1 MTLHSVVRP
10 TIVIAAILLLVP
22 LLSAGFAPERFRKL
36 ASTLPPALRFG
47 GPSLLCLT
55 YALVARAYGVFHWQW
70 LVLYA
75 IVPSAIAL
83 LLDQARRLDVSNR
96 GSWLDFLVLIL
107 LGLSVDLRWMEPAW
121 PRGLA
126 AFGKMLLLDAGI
138 YGFLS
143 VRQLDGVGFD
153 LRLKLRDLG
162 IGLREFS
169 FYAPLAIALGLT
181 LGFLHFRAAW
191 PQPLGAV
198 SAFVFTFVAIAIP
211 EELFFRG
218 WIQNLLERRVGRST
232 ALIVTSILFGFS
244 HWNKRTSS
252 FNWQYVLLAAIAGI
266 FYGRAWRS
274 QRRIGASAL
283 THATVDTLWS
293 LWFR

>member
-36 ASTLPPALRFG
+36 APTLPPALRFG